1 MKTSAPPRTHRL
13 FCPALVRAVLGWLRR
28 LGVPRCHRTDVA
40 VQVWLNAWESW
51 PRFDPKRGRPERW
64 LNAITVHVASHYHQ
78 RMQHRREELVD
89 LLDVA
94 DPAPD
99 AAATMES
106 DSIRTGTIDAVNEL
120 DPKLRFVLVAH
131 DLNGVSM
138 AQIAE
143 DTGLPL
149 RGLQATHQGHRRAAR
164 HHRASGKHGG
174 LRQESGAAMTIKRLV
189 VHFRR
194 DFGRPRGGANNRR
207 SHDNQRG
214 YQGVTSR
221 SRLRR

>member
-1 MKTSAPPRTHRL
+1 MGRLLNEDERAAAHARL

-28 LGVPRCHRTDVA
+28 LGIPRCHRTDVA
-40 VQVWLNAWESW
+40 GQVWLNAWQSW

-64 LNAITVHVASHYHQ
+64 LNAITVHVASHYHE
-78 RMQHRREELVD
+78 RMRHHREELFA
-89 LLDVA
+89 LIDVA

-106 DSIRTGTIDAVNEL
+106 DSIRTGAIDAVKEL

-143 DTGLPL
+143 DAGLPL
-149 RGLQATHQGHRRAAR
+149 SVVYKRRTKAVGVLRDIIRLREAMEDFPRRA
-164 HHRASGKHGG
+164 GP
-174 LRQESGAAMTIKRLV
+174 Q
-189 VHFRR
+189 
-194 DFGRPRGGANNRR
+194 
-207 SHDNQRG
+207 
-214 YQGVTSR
+214 
-221 SRLRR
+221 